1 MTYFYFNSIFRW
13 LAISLQE
20 EVRPRPLNLLLKDHR
35 HTPQQTSDL
44 LCLIEWLWNWK
55 SFYLTFGPVRG
66 GTVKIIYH
74 YYYTFNPSP
83 KFCEH
88 SAALQTYWKWMQT
101 STLFLMW
108 LFSVFRWILKHVVV
122 QIIEWF
128 LTVLFHKNSLHT
140 NSLVW
145 LLKLIKHCYSQK
157 NKWLMSWK
165 GRFVSQTFCLKALGH
180 CFGILPKVYNVSA
193 TFNSKNPFPSFN

>member
-20 EVRPRPLNLLLKDHR
+20 RPRPLNLLLKDHR

-74 YYYTFNPSP
+74 YYYTSTFNPSP
-83 KFCEH
+83 KSCEH
-88 SAALQTYWKWMQT
+88 SAALQAYWKWMQT
-101 STLFLMW
+101 STQFLMW
-108 LFSVFRWILKHVVV
+108 LLVVLRWILRHVVV
-122 QIIEWF
+122 QIIKQISNSVLPQKLFAHLSDSWSW
-128 LTVLFHKNSLHT
+128 LNTVI
-140 NSLVW
+140 
-145 LLKLIKHCYSQK
+145 LKKI
-157 NKWLMSWK
+157 ND
-165 GRFVSQTFCLKALGH
+165 
-180 CFGILPKVYNVSA
+180 
-193 TFNSKNPFPSFN
+193 